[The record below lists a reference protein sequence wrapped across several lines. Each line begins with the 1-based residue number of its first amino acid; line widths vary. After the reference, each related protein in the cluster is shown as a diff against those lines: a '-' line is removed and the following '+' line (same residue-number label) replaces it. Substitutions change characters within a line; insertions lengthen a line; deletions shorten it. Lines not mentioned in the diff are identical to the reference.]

1 LEVYKEVGR
10 NMEIKILGK
19 TYKVKYI
26 KGLADY
32 GSTEFESQTILI
44 KDGMTEE
51 NKQSVLL
58 HEIIEIL
65 NEDFN
70 LSLPHQTIQ
79 TLEAGL
85 FAIYKDN
92 F

>member
-1 LEVYKEVGR
+1 
-10 NMEIKILGK
+10 MEIKILGK

-32 GSTEFESQTILI
+32 GSCDFDTQTILI
-44 KDGMTEE
+44 KEGMTED
-51 NKQSVLL
+51 NKISAVC
-58 HEIIEIL
+58 HECLEIL

-70 LSLPHQTIQ
+70 LNLPHQTIQ
-79 TLEAGL
+79 SLEAGL